1 MDLQLAPLDTLL
13 KETADRAATEASANM
28 EVAMCEAVKSLREA
42 LCALREEVRAEVK
55 QVADA
60 TTRLD
65 STCAKSDQLQ
75 DLKTQMGELKKEV
88 QDSRGQLTPIIGGQ
102 EEELKKG
109 LIDPQE
115 QLASN
120 VNAQQESIKAAVV
133 PQKIEQYMKNDEVGR
148 LRTVSTAAS
157 LTSQLEKQSTRS
169 RSESL
174 SQDKWECLKDQL
186 KIQRVSMNNLFKDIE
201 ELKEYV
207 DNKTSDLHALM
218 SVLQT
223 EWKSE
228 QPPETSTMLQEMP
241 PETSECTLPTD
252 GDLFNKLESVRKEM
266 ASLRENSRSPSNLK
280 VVVYV

>member
-13 KETADRAATEASANM
+13 KETADRAAAEASANM

-65 STCAKSDQLQ
+65 SRCVKSDQLQ

-102 EEELKKG
+102 EELKKG
-109 LIDPQE
+109 AIDPQE

-120 VNAQQESIKAAVV
+120 ANAQQDSIKAAVV
-133 PQKIEQYMKNDEVGR
+133 PQKIEQYMKIDEVGR

-201 ELKEYV
+201 ELKEYI

-241 PETSECTLPTD
+241 SETSECTLPTD

>member
-13 KETADRAATEASANM
+13 KETADRAAAEASANM

-102 EEELKKG
+102 EELKKG
-109 LIDPQE
+109 VIDPQE

-120 VNAQQESIKAAVV
+120 ANAQQDSIKAAVV
-133 PQKIEQYMKNDEVGR
+133 PQKIEQYMKIDEVGR